1 MAEADYRFG
10 PFLFPV
16 VIHPPR
22 PRIRT
27 FPWAGTE
34 LRGLEDGMI
43 RKVTVGAVAAMA
55 LASAMGGCGDA
66 TNAQGGGA
74 AVAYKLGTFERNG
87 QAFVGLVLKDTQ
99 VIEVGAANAAF
110 EAANASAPKL
120 TAPAD
125 MKGLIARY
133 DGDWKARLA
142 SIAKDVSTASAA
154 PAYSYAID
162 TLKVLPPVRP
172 SLILNAGGN
181 YTEHSAGIAAQQ
193 QRAGAAPAPTSKAET
208 APGIWERK
216 DNDTRDNPYLFQ
228 KSPTV
233 VIGAA
238 DPIVV
243 PRGRTNIDFE
253 CEFDLVIGKPAKY
266 VPVANAADYIFGY
279 TVQIDVS
286 DRGGRGDR
294 KMGGSD
300 WLIGKNHDT
309 FGPLGPFIVPK
320 EFVKDPM
327 NVRHTFTLN
336 DQVMQ
341 DSNTSRMD
349 HNIYELLSYASNIL
363 TLNVGDVISAG
374 SPAGTNIERAE
385 PRWMRPGDTAKCA
398 IEGIGTQIHPVV
410 AEPGAT
416 STN

>member
-1 MAEADYRFG
+1 M
-10 PFLFPV
+10 
-16 VIHPPR
+16 HMN
-22 PRIRT
+22 RT
-27 FPWAGTE
+27 TLAGTC
-34 LRGLEDGMI
+34 
-43 RKVTVGAVAAMA
+43 AA
-55 LASAMGGCGDA
+55 LAFALAIAGCDGG
-66 TNAQGGGA
+66 TNAQSGGA
-74 AVAYKLGTFERNG
+74 PVPYKLGTFDRSG

-99 VIEVGAANAAF
+99 IVDIVQANAAY
-110 EAANASAPKL
+110 ESANTSAPKL
-120 TAPAD
+120 APPSD
-125 MKGLIARY
+125 MKQLIAKY
-133 DGDWKARLA
+133 ADWKDRLA
-142 SIAKDVSTASAA
+142 SIARDVSTARSV
-154 PAYSYAID
+154 PAYAYAID

-172 SLILNAGGN
+172 SIILNAGGN
-181 YTEHSAGIAAQQ
+181 YTEHTQGIAAQQ
-193 QRAGAAPAPTSKAET
+193 QRAGAAPAEASKAVS

-216 DNDTRDNPYLFQ
+216 ADDTRDNPYLFQ

-233 VIGAA
+233 VIGAS
-238 DPIVV
+238 DNIVM

-253 CEFDLVIGKPAKY
+253 CEFDTVIGKPAKY
-266 VPVANAADYIFGY
+266 VPVASAADYIFGY

-300 WLIGKNHDT
+300 WLVGKNHDT

-327 NVRHTFTLN
+327 NIRHTFTLN

-349 HNIYELLSYASNIL
+349 HNVYELLSYASNIL
-363 TLNVGDVISAG
+363 TLNPGDVISGG

-385 PRWMRPGDTAKCA
+385 PRWMRAGDTAKCA
-398 IEGIGTQIHPVV
+398 IEGIGTQIHKVV
-410 AEPGAT
+410 AEAGAN